1 MIRHIFFLTALSSNV
16 SSTPPVAGAVTAV
29 LMDMFIFLKNVAFDH
44 CAPELLALR
53 GRAGIGIGVV
63 NVWRHRPLMWPSCR
77 DRS

>member
-1 MIRHIFFLTALSSNV
+1 M
-16 SSTPPVAGAVTAV
+16 

-63 NVWRHRPLMWPSCR
+63 NVLMWPSCR